1 MSIRVGINGF
11 GRIGRNYL
19 RAAAEHGDDLEIVG
33 INDITDVETLAH
45 LLRHDTV
52 HGAFPGSVEAGG
64 DGLIIDGREVVV
76 SSEREP
82 ASLPWKDLG
91 AELVLESTGL
101 FTERA
106 KAAGHLDAGARKV
119 IISAPGKNEDVTVV
133 MGANESAYDPARHD
147 VISNGSCTTNSVV
160 PMAKV
165 LEDAFGIESG
175 FMTTVHA
182 YTNDQGSHDQPHKD
196 LRRARAAA
204 SNIIPTSTGAAR
216 AAALAMPQLEGRL
229 DGMAMRVPVIDGSIT
244 DLVVTLKRAASS
256 EEVNGA
262 FQTAANGELSGI
274 IDYATEPLVSS
285 DIVGNPASCVFDS
298 LATMA
303 NGTSVKA
310 LGWYDNEWGYSCRL
324 VDLTAYVGTHLG

>member
-182 YTNDQGSHDQPHKD
+182 YTNDQGSQDQPHKD

>member
-19 RAAAEHGDDLEIVG
+19 RAAAQHGDDLEIVG

-182 YTNDQGSHDQPHKD
+182 YTNDQGSQDQPHKD